1 MILSCSFHRLGGKEE
16 LRGESGK
23 RWSLLLSFSWQESL
37 IRQFDATLECSLR
50 RLRILTLVLSYIH
63 NRAFSCDAT
72 AAMLVFQNKEMAAM
86 MVYQT
91 NPPGIEL
98 YFYANTFFCF
108 SNPIWL
114 LVT

>member
-1 MILSCSFHRLGGKEE
+1 MNSEMAH
-16 LRGESGK
+16 
-23 RWSLLLSFSWQESL
+23 
-37 IRQFDATLECSLR
+37 
-50 RLRILTLVLSYIH
+50 
-63 NRAFSCDAT
+63 RAFSHDVT
-72 AAMLVFQNKEMAAM
+72 AAMLVFQNKEMSAM

-108 SNPIWL
+108 GNPIWL

>member
-1 MILSCSFHRLGGKEE
+1 MIDLLKRNPFLGAYNFIADVEIDFPAKPDLPANHKSPMG
-16 LRGESGK
+16 
-23 RWSLLLSFSWQESL
+23 
-37 IRQFDATLECSLR
+37 
-50 RLRILTLVLSYIH
+50 LRISGHSCKPNLTY
-63 NRAFSCDAT
+63 RAFPHDVT
-72 AAMLVFQNKEMAAM
+72 AAMLVFQNKGMAAM

-91 NPPGIEL
+91 NPLRFEL